1 MFTAKSSQVNTI
13 IMQSSVFGNNKAYAE
28 LDSHYCKLLCVSIT
42 IIIINK
48 QSITGLIKST
58 KN

>member
-13 IMQSSVFGNNKAYAE
+13 IMQSSVFGNNKAYTE

-42 IIIINK
+42 INK
-48 QSITGLIKST
+48 QSITGLIKTT
-58 KN
+58 KTR